1 MDREPIVLS
10 WELIDRAHE
19 TFLQAEPR
27 DLMYKVSTRL
37 IEDYWGN
44 DEEIS
49 DALGVLLLTWN
60 SAFYRFGRLNLD
72 SIQDTLSKNKSIL
85 TEFRSKD
92 ITTYQEGG
100 KCKIVNLYGQF
111 LDSLGITGKAGS
123 KNEGKQSRS
132 PVSVAKA
139 LHLLCPKFF
148 PLWDNEIARG
158 YGCKWPSSEK
168 SFDYYWK
175 FLGLTAEQVR
185 NLESDRKSDFQYPN
199 LSTLKLI
206 DEYNYVH
213 FTLQRI

>member
-1 MDREPIVLS
+1 MNRETIVLN

-60 SAFYRFGRLNLD
+60 SAFYRFGKLNLD
-72 SIQDTLSKNKSIL
+72 SIQDTLSKNKNIL
-85 TEFRSKD
+85 TGFRSRD
-92 ITTYQEGG
+92 ITTYQEGEKYDIG
-100 KCKIVNLYGQF
+100 NLYGQF

-123 KNEGKQSRS
+123 KNEGKESRS
-132 PVSVAKA
+132 PVAVAKA

-148 PLWDNEIARG
+148 PLWDNKIAMG

-175 FLGLTAEQVR
+175 FLGLTAEQVKK
-185 NLESDRKSDFQYPN
+185 LERDGKSDFQYPN
-199 LSTLKLI
+199 LSTLKLV